1 MTACVD
7 VTIKNDIL
15 PNSKITVNSR
25 NRPSWLIEIQI
36 HAVLLRLFRFHPTTF
51 GLTLTQRPA
60 FMMAPGIDMSDKNA
74 WDDSFLQDSWNDA
87 VAEYE
92 VGLPRQHCYHV
103 FHLLIHV

>member
-1 MTACVD
+1 VTACID
-7 VTIKNDIL
+7 ATIKNDIL
-15 PNSKITVNSR
+15 PNLKITINSC
-25 NRPSWLIEIQI
+25 NRPSWLIETQTD
-36 HAVLLRLFRFHPTTF
+36 AVLLRLFRFQTTTF
-51 GLTLTQRPA
+51 DLTIPRRPA

-92 VGLPRQHCYHV
+92 VGLPRQLGYHV